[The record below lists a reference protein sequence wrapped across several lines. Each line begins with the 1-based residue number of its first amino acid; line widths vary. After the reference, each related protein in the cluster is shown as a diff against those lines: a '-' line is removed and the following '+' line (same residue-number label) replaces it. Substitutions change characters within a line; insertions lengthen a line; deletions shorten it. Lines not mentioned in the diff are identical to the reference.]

1 MPGELS
7 WFTSLDRA
15 IFEVVNKLFASHLFD
30 VFMPVISN
38 LTVWL
43 VPLGIAWLVFFIR
56 ARQRGRLVALCCFL
70 VIAATDQLSS
80 SVVKPFIN
88 RTRPCNV
95 VPETHLYLDGKWL
108 TTDKFALTTYKES
121 ASFPSS
127 HAANV
132 AGQAAYW
139 SYFYP
144 QVSPVLVFGA
154 VAVGLSRVYLG
165 LHWPS
170 DVLAGYLLGVIV
182 AVLLAYLL
190 RAWVLPDE

>member
-1 MPGELS
+1 VQGELS
-7 WFTSLDRA
+7 WFTSIDRA
-15 IFEVVNKLFASHLFD
+15 VFEVVNKLLAGRLFD
-30 VFMPVISN
+30 AFMPVISN

-43 VPLGIAWLVFFIR
+43 VPLGIAWIVFFIR
-56 ARQRGRLVALCCFL
+56 ARRRGRLVALCCFL

-80 SVVKPFIN
+80 SVVKPFIG

-95 VPETHLYLDGKWL
+95 VPATHLYLDGKWL
-108 TTDKFALTTYKES
+108 TTDKFGLTTYKES
-121 ASFPSS
+121 LSFPSS

-144 QVSPVLVFGA
+144 QVSPVLVCAA
-154 VAVGLSRVYLG
+154 VAVGFSRVYLG
-165 LHWPS
+165 LHWPT

-182 AVLLAYLL
+182 ALLVAYLL
-190 RAWVLPDE
+190 RAWVLPEE